1 MKRIS
6 QNSTRLGIV
15 SVLMAVAG
23 LYTGTIGMDAAGAA
37 IANGLGLIL
46 TDA

>member
-23 LYTGTIGMDAAGAA
+23 LYTGTVGMDAAGAT

>member
-46 TDA
+46 TNA